1 MSGNWGNQ
9 LKLTIF
15 GESHGGGIGMVVDG
29 LPAGMQVDESAIAFE
44 LARRAPGSDAAAT
57 ARKEG
62 DVVELLSGVYKGR
75 TTGTPIVGLIRNSDT
90 RSGDYAQHSTLPR
103 PSHADYTGFVRY
115 AGYNDPR
122 GGGHFSGRL
131 TAPLVFAGALARQ
144 WLAQQKGVTVGAHI
158 LRIGREEERAFDA
171 CTIEASALEALRQ
184 SRFPV
189 LEAGSEERMR
199 AEIMQAKA
207 LSDSVGGIVECAAVG
222 VPAGWGSPF
231 FDSVESTAGS
241 LLFSIPA
248 VKGVEFGGGF
258 ALAGMRGSA
267 ANDPLRMQEGKVIT
281 STNNSGGIAGGI
293 TNGMPIVVRAAF
305 KPTPSIGMEQETVDL
320 TKNENATV
328 TVHGRHDP
336 CIVVRAVPVV
346 EAALLIA
353 LAECALE
360 GRGVIHE

>member
-1 MSGNWGNQ
+1 MSGNWGNH

-29 LPAGMQVDESAIAFE
+29 LPAGMEVDENAIAFDM
-44 LARRAPGSDAAAT
+44 ARRAPGGDEAAT

-62 DVVELLSGVYKGR
+62 DTVELLSGVYKGR
-75 TTGTPIVGLIRNSDT
+75 TTGTPISGLIRNKDT
-90 RSGDYAQHSTLPR
+90 RSGDYAQHSSLAR

-115 AGYNDPR
+115 GGYNDPR

-131 TAPLVFAGALARQ
+131 TAPLVFAGALVRL
-144 WLAQQKGVTVGAHI
+144 WLAQQGVTVGAHI
-158 LRIGREEERAFDA
+158 LSIGSEEEQGFDSCA
-171 CTIEASALEALRQ
+171 IEAHQLEALRQ
-184 SRFPV
+184 ARFPV
-189 LEAGSEERMR
+189 LEEGSEERMR
-199 AEIMQAKA
+199 AVIMQAKA
-207 LSDSVGGIVECAAVG
+207 QADSVGGVIECAAVG

-231 FDSVESTAGS
+231 FDSVESTAAS

-248 VKGVEFGGGF
+248 VKGIEFGGGF
-258 ALAGMRGSA
+258 ALAAMRGSA
-267 ANDPLRMQEGKVIT
+267 ANDPLRIEEGKVIT
-281 STNNSGGIAGGI
+281 TSNNNGGIVGGI

-305 KPTPSIGMEQETVDL
+305 KPTPSIGIEQDTVDL
-320 TKNENATV
+320 TKYENAKV

-353 LAECALE
+353 LAERALE
-360 GRGVIHE
+360 IRR